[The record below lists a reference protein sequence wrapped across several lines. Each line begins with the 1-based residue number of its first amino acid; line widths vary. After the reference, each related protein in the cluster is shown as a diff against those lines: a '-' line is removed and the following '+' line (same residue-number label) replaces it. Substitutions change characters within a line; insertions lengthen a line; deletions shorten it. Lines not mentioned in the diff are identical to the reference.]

1 MPFQHTA
8 ARRRLDVL
16 GYLDIRR
23 SLVSTHSRPKAA
35 VEGGIRAEVI
45 ESFNT
50 QPPEGGCRGIDSYK
64 QRYPSFNTQPPEGG
78 CRGIDSYKQR
88 YPSFNTQPPEGGC
101 SIWMRHSFFLSSFNT
116 QPPEGGCR
124 NLWPV
129 PPDSYCF
136 NTQPPEGGWRQAFD
150 VGIALKRVSTHSRPK
165 AADADTGAYMIDQ
178 FVSTHSRPKAAARR
192 LM

>member
-45 ESFNT
+45 E
-50 QPPEGGCRGIDSYK
+50 
-64 QRYPSFNTQPPEGG
+64 SFNTQPPEGG